1 MEIKRE
7 DVIAYSYYD
16 EKGRLIAIIDRE
28 KYYKNLKIVP
38 RKVKKEDFNE

>member
-16 EKGRLIAIIDRE
+16 EKGRLIAIIDRDKLAKLIDADE
-28 KYYKNLKIVP
+28 V
-38 RKVKKEDFNE
+38 RWTE